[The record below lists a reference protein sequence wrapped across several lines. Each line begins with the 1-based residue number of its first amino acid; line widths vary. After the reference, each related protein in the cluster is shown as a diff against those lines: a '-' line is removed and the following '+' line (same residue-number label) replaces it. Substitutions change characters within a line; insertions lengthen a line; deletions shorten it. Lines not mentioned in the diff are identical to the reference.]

1 MNTAYLDTLPAIADT
16 KDLQLDRGEKLV
28 FTAPLSMFG
37 TETDQF
43 LGGTGSML
51 YLTNRRIAAHNTV
64 GLFSVDIAA
73 DVASYETVTKGSFVF
88 KSTYVQVNLNTILAY
103 GTDGATLR
111 GFHFYFKRKNDQRS
125 FEDILANVLP
135 RAR

>member
-16 KDLQLDRGEKLV
+16 KGLQLDMGEKLV

-43 LGGTGSML
+43 LGGTGSVL

-64 GLFSVDIAA
+64 GLFSASIAT

-88 KSTYVQVNLNTILAY
+88 KTSYTQVNLNTILAY

-111 GFHFYFKRKNDQRS
+111 GFHFYFKRKGDQRS